1 MADLSLSGLASGFD
15 WKTVVDQLTDLD
27 RSPQTRLRTEQTS
40 LNKRNDLL
48 TSLNGLLTTLK
59 DRAKAVADTA
69 LYDSRIARSSDAN
82 TSASAASGAAS
93 GNYQFSIYQ
102 LASPASQLGGT
113 DAGAAASSSGVLNDS
128 GFGIPATAGTFT
140 INGKQVAI
148 DPVAD
153 SLTALISRINSTSG
167 IGVTASLATDKITLT
182 STSSSTIVM
191 GSSTDTSNFLSA
203 ARLTN
208 NGTSTITSSSN
219 LGGLRLSS
227 LVNAANFSGGAAASS
242 GSFKI
247 NGVTVSYTSASTVR
261 DVVQSINSSA
271 GGVTANYDSINDRF
285 TLVNKTDGD
294 VGISL
299 EDLTGDFLA
308 KTKLLAANGGGLQR
322 GKNMLYRVNDG
333 AVLSSQ
339 SNVASDSSHGITGLS
354 VTATKANGASKI
366 NGISSNVVTT
376 AATHGY
382 STGNAVSL
390 HSLGTVPSG
399 LSTSATYY
407 TRVLSATSYS
417 LHNTESDAATGA
429 SAVTISSSGTGD
441 NFFLGANPVSANI
454 NVASDS
460 AKIKTAI
467 TSYVD
472 QYNKVQAMIDSNTAS
487 TTDSKGKV
495 TQGPLA
501 NDRVVLEFSTS
512 IRAKTSGDATGVT
525 GAYKRM
531 EALGFRGSGYNNQLT
546 LSNPGALDSAL
557 VNNIT
562 DIKTLF
568 TKTTDGLGNSLNT
581 YLEGVSNDV
590 TGTLLNARTSLTTQ
604 SKSIDTQIADMERRV
619 QSSRQ
624 RLINSFVAMEQAQ
637 AKINQ
642 QMQYLSKNFQ

>member
-417 LHNTESDAATGA
+417 LHNTESDAASGA

-546 LSNPGALDSAL
+546 LSDPGALDSAL

>member
-48 TSLNGLLTTLK
+48 TALNGLLTTLK

-417 LHNTESDAATGA
+417 LHNTESDAASGA

-546 LSNPGALDSAL
+546 LSDPGALDSAL

>member
-546 LSNPGALDSAL
+546 LSDPGALDSAL

>member
-48 TSLNGLLTTLK
+48 TALNGLLTTLK

-546 LSNPGALDSAL
+546 LSDPGALDSAL

-604 SKSIDTQIADMERRV
+604 SKSIDTQIADMVRRV